1 MYSRICEFA
10 LRRPEK
16 TAIIYADQLINYA
29 TFAGCITSAIKFL
42 SQFDVAAGSTV
53 AVIARNIAHAWFV
66 GIAARAKGLHTISAR
81 SLAEIPRNIGV
92 SAVLRVESDGEVAS
106 GCGDEF
112 EKLPQIS
119 FPSLWRTI
127 KEFDASDVNLGHL
140 ECGDHLLFTSG
151 TTGSGKGVVLSGE
164 QEDLR
169 NAFRAATLGLDES
182 SIFHGM
188 SFGVWTGAGYKQP
201 SAVWH
206 VGGTVIFDQRSNQL
220 FNYAAKESDQVALLP
235 ADILQLMKSPQA
247 GDLKPS
253 DTLISLSSGF
263 VTKRMMEFIRARMS
277 RNIILR
283 YSATELID
291 VPLSRRD
298 DGGDDFHWL
307 DVAPG
312 CVVEI
317 VDAQGDVVPVDVE
330 GTLRIRLKAYDP
342 QGYLGDDRAS
352 AAVFRDGCFYPG
364 DMAVRRPDGRVRIVG
379 RVVDVIN
386 LHGHKWAVA
395 PLEALI
401 QDELSAED
409 VCLFIHNTAEGDEE
423 MIVAVQSQVRPSEGA
438 VERIKARFS
447 GIDRL
452 RVETMAEFPRS
463 DSGTRKVQRSVL
475 KAMLTAK

>member
-1 MYSRICEFA
+1 
-10 LRRPEK
+10 
-16 TAIIYADQLINYA
+16 
-29 TFAGCITSAIKFL
+29 
-42 SQFDVAAGSTV
+42 
-53 AVIARNIAHAWFV
+53 
-66 GIAARAKGLHTISAR
+66 
-81 SLAEIPRNIGV
+81 
-92 SAVLRVESDGEVAS
+92 
-106 GCGDEF
+106 
-112 EKLPQIS
+112 
-119 FPSLWRTI
+119 
-127 KEFDASDVNLGHL
+127 
-140 ECGDHLLFTSG
+140 
-151 TTGSGKGVVLSGE
+151 
-164 QEDLR
+164 
-169 NAFRAATLGLDES
+169 
-182 SIFHGM
+182 M
-188 SFGVWTGAGYKQP
+188 SFGAWTGAGYKQP

-206 VGGTVIFDQRSNQL
+206 VGGTVIFDQRSRQL
-220 FNYAAKESDQVALLP
+220 FNYAAKGSDQVALLP

-253 DTLISLSSGF
+253 DTLVSLSSGF

-307 DVAPG
+307 DVSPDSG
-312 CVVEI
+312 VEI
-317 VDAQGDVVPVDVE
+317 VDDQGDLVPVGVE
-330 GTLRIRLKAYDP
+330 GTLRIRLKPYEP
-342 QGYLGDDRAS
+342 QGYLGDGQAS
-352 AAVFRDGCFYPG
+352 AAVFRDGYFYPG
-364 DMAVRRPDGRVRIVG
+364 DMAVRRLDGRVRIVG

-386 LHGHKWAVA
+386 LHGHKRAVA

-409 VCLFIHNTAEGDEE
+409 VCLFIHNTAEGHEE